1 MKRAMK
7 NVMDTIDAIKANSVT
22 ENEFKSVWGI
32 SLDEH
37 MNRMMEYVQKADARI
52 AEERHNKKND

>member
-1 MKRAMK
+1 MK

-37 MNRMMEYVQKADARI
+37 MNKMMEHVRETDARVR
-52 AEERHNKKND
+52 AERRNKKND

>member
-7 NVMDTIDAIKANSVT
+7 NVMDTIDAIKANSLT

-37 MNRMMEYVQKADARI
+37 MERMMDHVRKTDARVK
-52 AEERHNKKND
+52 EQRGPKKQ

>member
-1 MKRAMK
+1 MK

-32 SLDEH
+32 SLNEH
-37 MNRMMEYVQKADARI
+37 MNKMMEHVRETDARVK
-52 AEERHNKKND
+52 AECRNKKND

>member
-1 MKRAMK
+1 MK
-7 NVMDTIDAIKANSVT
+7 NVIDQIDAIKANSVT

-37 MNRMMEYVQKADARI
+37 MERMMGHVRETDARVK
-52 AEERHNKKND
+52 AERRNKKND

>member
-1 MKRAMK
+1 MK

>member
-1 MKRAMK
+1 MK
-7 NVMDTIDAIKANSVT
+7 NVIDQIDAIKANSVT

-37 MNRMMEYVQKADARI
+37 MNKMMEHVRMTDARVK
-52 AEERHNKKND
+52 EQRGREKL